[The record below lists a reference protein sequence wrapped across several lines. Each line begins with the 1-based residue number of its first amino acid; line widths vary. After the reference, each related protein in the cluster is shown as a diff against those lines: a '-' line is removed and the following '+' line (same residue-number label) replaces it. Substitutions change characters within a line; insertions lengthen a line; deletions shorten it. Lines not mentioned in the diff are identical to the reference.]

1 METLKKILLI
11 GLGVTFILSAILK
24 TISVYSFSQTVNSF
38 CGLLGMDVLYGYG
51 FPLAIAIIAFELL
64 IGVCAFIRRLQR
76 IYLIHTY
83 TWQKLKYGQCLLLVL
98 FLSSCHNELDNAL
111 ELISNNREEFEKV
124 LRIYK

>member
-51 FPLAIAIIAFELL
+51 LHMTNFLCLFYEL
-64 IGVCAFIRRLQR
+64 
-76 IYLIHTY
+76 
-83 TWQKLKYGQCLLLVL
+83 
-98 FLSSCHNELDNAL
+98 NEN
-111 ELISNNREEFEKV
+111 
-124 LRIYK
+124 

>member
-1 METLKKILLI
+1 METLKKILFI

-64 IGVCAFIRRLQR
+64 IGVCAFIRRFRR
-76 IYLIHTY
+76 IAIWIYPI
-83 TWQKLKYGQCLLLVL
+83 VL
-98 FLSSCHNELDNAL
+98 GF
-111 ELISNNREEFEKV
+111 FT
-124 LRIYK
+124 